1 MSLNI
6 VQCLNQ
12 IATYCRIQGAK
23 ISIDANS
30 IPTCVYKN
38 KTTVGALNIAL
49 MLIEASKT
57 NLSAQNSVEL
67 AQIYEWFEYTLLYC
81 TASNSQVVIKD
92 LNDHLSLKTFL
103 VNDRLT
109 IADIILYYAVYNIV
123 ENMTYLEKEK
133 FVHFS
138 RWFDNMQ
145 QDKKL
150 LQKNKSIDFSTNYLV
165 SVAPARH

>member
-1 MSLNI
+1 MYFVLN
-6 VQCLNQ
+6 
-12 IATYCRIQGAK
+12 
-23 ISIDANS
+23 
-30 IPTCVYKN
+30 
-38 KTTVGALNIAL
+38 NIFVTFL
-49 MLIEASKT
+49 
-57 NLSAQNSVEL
+57 Q
-67 AQIYEWFEYTLLYC
+67 
-81 TASNSQVVIKD
+81 D

-123 ENMTYLEKEK
+123 VNINHIYYLYYVVTIRIYHYFQENMTYLEKEK